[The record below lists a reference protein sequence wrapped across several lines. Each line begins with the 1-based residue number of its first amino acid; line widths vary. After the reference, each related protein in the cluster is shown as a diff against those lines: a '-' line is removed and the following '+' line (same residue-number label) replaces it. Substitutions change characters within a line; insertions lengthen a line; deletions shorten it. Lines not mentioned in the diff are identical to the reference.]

1 MISALKKKEK
11 KKKALCFCPLPQCF
25 LKRLLSLS
33 CGGEMKSNI
42 NAPGESMGIWDG
54 LQISAKVSSVISMAI
69 SGKAG
74 NCCQVAQK

>member
-1 MISALKKKEK
+1 
-11 KKKALCFCPLPQCF
+11 
-25 LKRLLSLS
+25 
-33 CGGEMKSNI
+33 MKSNI